1 MAANVIVPVRGVSC
15 IYVCREWL
23 QVSQQV
29 IVPVRGVSCIYAGPG
44 APVARPGHRP
54 REGSELHHPTG

>member
-29 IVPVRGVSCIYAGPG
+29 IVPVRGVSCIG
-44 APVARPGHRP
+44 R
-54 REGSELHHPTG
+54 LQHPTAGAQRSSSP